1 MTMIARP
8 QLKTRKQINT
18 GQRMHVPA
26 WLGNPD
32 MAAPCICGMPLLP
45 GQPHLVGEGETGMKR
60 WFHMSCWNMM
70 NDSDDEWDD
79 DEFDDED

>member
-1 MTMIARP
+1 MIARP

-45 GQPHLVGEGETGMKR
+45 GATSPRWRGRDRHEALVPHVMLE
-60 WFHMSCWNMM
+60 H
-70 NDSDDEWDD
+70 DE
-79 DEFDDED
+79 